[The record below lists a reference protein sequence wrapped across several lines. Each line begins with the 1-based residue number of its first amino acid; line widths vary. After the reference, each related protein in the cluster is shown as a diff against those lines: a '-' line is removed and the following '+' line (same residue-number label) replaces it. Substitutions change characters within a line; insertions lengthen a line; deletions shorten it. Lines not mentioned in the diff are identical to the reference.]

1 MLDLVFRNDIE
12 AFTDCQFIIMATISD
27 QKMVT
32 FNIPDTSG
40 EYKEFENVTTRI
52 QEYNFNNEDHVKMR
66 PVAKETNWDQ
76 ILGDVQNIEKVNEH
90 FTRLLIVA
98 AKKAN
103 IPLYRQKRPT

>member
-1 MLDLVFRNDIE
+1 
-12 AFTDCQFIIMATISD
+12 
-27 QKMVT
+27 
-32 FNIPDTSG
+32 
-40 EYKEFENVTTRI
+40 
-52 QEYNFNNEDHVKMR
+52 MR